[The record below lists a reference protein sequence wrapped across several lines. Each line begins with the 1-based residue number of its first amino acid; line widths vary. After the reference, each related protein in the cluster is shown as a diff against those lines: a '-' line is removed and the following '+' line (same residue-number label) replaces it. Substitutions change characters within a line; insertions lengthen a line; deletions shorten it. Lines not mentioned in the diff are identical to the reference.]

1 MSVEGGPTAANHTT
15 ALLLHRIRGGD
26 ERARAELAQR
36 VQPLLL
42 RFARGRI
49 PQLLRHQQDTGDLI
63 QITWLRVLQ
72 RLDVLEVENPG
83 DFFAYL
89 RSALVN
95 ALRETLR
102 RQGRAPV
109 LPPGGLCDI
118 ADSDL
123 LPAADVPLDDWLEY
137 EQALARLPNEH
148 RVLVLMRFE
157 FGLSFGEIASEL
169 GETSDGVRMKFN
181 RALSRMALDAS
192 T

>member
-1 MSVEGGPTAANHTT
+1 MNMPAGPTAANHTT

-42 RFARGRI
+42 RFAHGRI
-49 PQLLRHQQDTGDLI
+49 PQLLRHQQETGDLI
-63 QITWLRVLQ
+63 QATWLRVLQ
-72 RLDVLEVENPG
+72 RLEVLEVNNPG

-89 RSALVN
+89 RAALVN

-109 LPPGGLCDI
+109 LPPGGPGDI
-118 ADSDL
+118 ADHDL
-123 LPAADVPLDDWLEY
+123 LPAAEVSMDDWLEY
-137 EQALARLPNEH
+137 EQALARLPHEH

-157 FGLSFGEIASEL
+157 FGLSFVEIASEL

-181 RALSRMALDAS
+181 RALSRMTHYAS
-192 T
+192 G

>member
-1 MSVEGGPTAANHTT
+1 MSVDREPTAASHTT

-36 VQPLLL
+36 VQPLLW

-49 PQLLRHQQDTGDLI
+49 PQLLRHQQDTDDLV
-63 QITWLRVLQ
+63 QMTWLRVLQ
-72 RLDVLEVENPG
+72 RLEVLQVDNPG

-89 RSALVN
+89 RTALVN
-95 ALRETLR
+95 ALREALR
-102 RQGRAPV
+102 RQGRGPV
-109 LPPGGLCDI
+109 LPPGGLGDA

-137 EQALARLPNEH
+137 EQALARLPAEH

-157 FGLSFGEIASEL
+157 FGLSFVEIASEL
-169 GETSDGVRMKFN
+169 GESADGVRMKIN

-192 T
+192 G